1 MENHASLWEH
11 FQFAEAQIAEAF
23 MDGSK
28 ALSLTS
34 GGDDVRLVCFH
45 KILTTLAQIELNA
58 LRFRRRCSKI
68 LGFLYNVW

>member
-1 MENHASLWEH
+1 
-11 FQFAEAQIAEAF
+11 